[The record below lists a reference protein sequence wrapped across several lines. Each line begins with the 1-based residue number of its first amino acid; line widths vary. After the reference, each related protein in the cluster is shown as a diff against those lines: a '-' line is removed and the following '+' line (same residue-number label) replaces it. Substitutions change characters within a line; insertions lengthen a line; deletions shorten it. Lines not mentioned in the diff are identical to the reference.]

1 MIRRICS
8 FCLLL
13 VWLGLIFGFSNEN
26 GDESSGMSEK
36 LIKGV
41 VTIVT
46 DIDVN
51 SEKMDNIVN
60 KYSFPV
66 RKLAHFTEYFILGI
80 ITLNLFA
87 SFKVDYR
94 MLIYT
99 VSFCILIAMCD
110 EFFQTF
116 IPGRDGNIKDVLLD
130 SSGALIGSYFVC
142 RFYLFRGKNEKKEK

>member
-26 GDESSGMSEK
+26 GNESSGMSEK

-41 VTIVT
+41 VTIFT
-46 DIDVN
+46 DIDEN
-51 SEKMDNIVN
+51 SEKMESIVD

-80 ITLNLFA
+80 ITLNFFA
-87 SFKVDYR
+87 CFKVDYR
-94 MLIYT
+94 ILIYT
-99 VSFCILIAMCD
+99 ALFCILVAMCD

-116 IPGRDGNIKDVLLD
+116 IPGRNGNIKDVLLD
-130 SSGALIGSYFVC
+130 SSGALIGSYLIC
-142 RFYLFRGKNEKKEK
+142 RFYLFRGKNEKNSK